1 MRNVYNISLR
11 QSLFAR
17 LLVMYKVSNFN
28 HKATMVSSFANSRRT
43 SLDKQSWI
51 VDNAFSS
58 KSSHWSSVMEAGF
71 FDFPSKAFFN
81 LLWIRTAL
89 IWTRQIEKLILP
101 SNFSMSNLDILKFS
115 IE

>member
-1 MRNVYNISLR
+1 
-11 QSLFAR
+11 
-17 LLVMYKVSNFN
+17 MYKASSFS
-28 HKATMVSSFANSRRT
+28 HKAAAVSSLATSRRT

-51 VDNAFSS
+51 VESAFSS
-58 KSSHWSSVMEAGF
+58 NSSHWSSVMEAGF

-81 LLWIRTAL
+81 PLWIRTTL